1 MKKINLCLTFSG
13 TTYAKLIRWF
23 TKDKYSHVSLALDG
37 DKTRWY
43 SMGRKG
49 KNRFWIVR
57 FQVEDVR
64 LRFTEWF
71 PNTELMILEREVS
84 DETYSKIEKIIEE
97 YKKEEEK
104 YKYNYLGIL
113 GIVFNRGIEHDNR
126 YFCSQL
132 IADIL
137 NEVEIL
143 NLVKPAVLTKPMDF
157 IEDGEFIKI
166 YEGDVHGYLS
176 NVQA

>member
-1 MKKINLCLTFSG
+1 MKKISVCLTFSG
-13 TTYAKLIRWF
+13 TIYARLIRWF
-23 TKDKYSHVSLALDG
+23 TKAQYSHVSLALEE

-49 KNRFWIVR
+49 KNKFWVVR
-57 FQVEDVR
+57 FQVEDVKQ
-64 LRFTEWF
+64 RFTEWF
-71 PNTELMILEREVS
+71 PNTELMILEREVT
-84 DETYSKIEKIIEE
+84 DETYEKIKMIREE

-104 YKYNYLGIL
+104 YKYNYLGII
-113 GIVFNRGIEHDNR
+113 GMVFNTGIEHNNR

-143 NLVKPAVLTKPMDF
+143 NLAVPPVLTKPMDF
-157 IEDGEFIKI
+157 VNDEDYVKI
-166 YEGDVHGYLS
+166 YEGDVRTYLA
-176 NVQA
+176 NI

>member
-13 TTYAKLIRWF
+13 TRYAKLIRWF
-23 TKDKYSHVSLALDG
+23 TKDKYSHISLALED

-49 KNRFWIVR
+49 KNQFWIVR

-64 LRFTEWF
+64 QRFTEWF
-71 PNTELMILEREVS
+71 PNTELMILEREVP
-84 DETYSKIEKIIEE
+84 DETYNEIEKIIEE

-113 GIVFNRGIEHDNR
+113 GIVFNKEIEQNNR

-137 NEVEIL
+137 NEVEMV
-143 NLVKPAVLTKPMDF
+143 NLVKPPVLTRPMDF
-157 IEDGEFIKI
+157 IEDDEFVKI
-166 YEGDVHGYLS
+166 YEGDVEGYLTGI
-176 NVQA
+176 